1 VYEALHAGPFPH
13 ERNCDAR
20 AVLTDQAG
28 EGKAL
33 AGLRERGKTEKWV
46 NGEEGRQ
53 GKKKICEKIDLLHQ
67 SNALLPH

>member
-1 VYEALHAGPFPH
+1 VCEALHAGPFPH
-13 ERNCDAR
+13 KRNCDAR
-20 AVLTDQAG
+20 AVLTDQTG

-33 AGLRERGKTEKWV
+33 AGLGEGEKWV

>member
-1 VYEALHAGPFPH
+1 VYEALHAGSFPH

-33 AGLRERGKTEKWV
+33 AGLRERG
-46 NGEEGRQ
+46 NGEM
-53 GKKKICEKIDLLHQ
+53 GKWQRGETRKKENL
-67 SNALLPH
+67 